1 MTEKELRKE
10 QRANMR
16 KLTVKMDKEV
26 FDDIE
31 KFDDCLDYIE
41 EFLKKYLCKNGCG
54 KCPINHPTKQ
64 FPHNNCKFYEFVDEV
79 AYLEDHIGKYLG
91 LKESEKKMAEIACML
106 YNLAIIGITCYMC
119 ANYSYWFL
127 LLLLLTGSYKS
138 DRSE

>member
-1 MTEKELRKE
+1 MVFQIFVKGGSMTEKELEKIAKELRKE

-16 KLTVKMDKEV
+16 KLTVKMGKEV

-79 AYLEDHIGKYLG
+79 AYLEAHIQKYLG
-91 LKESEKKMAEIACML
+91 LKESEEKNA
-106 YNLAIIGITCYMC
+106 
-119 ANYSYWFL
+119 
-127 LLLLLTGSYKS
+127 
-138 DRSE
+138 

>member
-1 MTEKELRKE
+1 MTEKDLEKIAKELRKE

-79 AYLEDHIGKYLG
+79 AYLEDHIEKYLG
-91 LKESEKKMAEIACML
+91 LKESEEENA
-106 YNLAIIGITCYMC
+106 
-119 ANYSYWFL
+119 
-127 LLLLLTGSYKS
+127 
-138 DRSE
+138 

>member
-1 MTEKELRKE
+1 MTEKELEKIAKELRKE

-79 AYLEDHIGKYLG
+79 AYLEDHIEKYLG
-91 LKESEKKMAEIACML
+91 SKESEKE
-106 YNLAIIGITCYMC
+106 N
-119 ANYSYWFL
+119 
-127 LLLLLTGSYKS
+127 
-138 DRSE
+138 E